1 MPSLPD
7 RPAHLALKPPR
18 IVPALNISSS
28 RPIISGMVNIQPQQL
43 APTMAWTGRA
53 RNRRF
58 PSLPDRPA
66 SSARLESSR
75 LECTMPFGIRVLLL
89 DAGHKRHPDA

>member
-1 MPSLPD
+1 
-7 RPAHLALKPPR
+7 
-18 IVPALNISSS
+18 
-28 RPIISGMVNIQPQQL
+28 MVTIQPQQL
-43 APTMAWTGRA
+43 APTMVWTGRA

-75 LECTMPFGIRVLLL
+75 LECTMPFGIRVLCFGNMQS
-89 DAGHKRHPDA
+89 AAV